1 MRIARKG
8 AVILGAV
15 LLAMT
20 TATQAQAATY
30 PYYKDSVDNGPCG
43 AGRHIGI
50 PQGPS
55 GHEYMKYYA
64 VYDFDPDWAIS
75 ACRVW
80 IDQWKLSESTWVS
93 KEGRSI
99 YGTTSGQYAQS
110 NWVYDGP
117 GYKDR
122 VCITRDVQGP
132 GGVSTKCT
140 SWY

>member
-1 MRIARKG
+1 MSTLRQS
-8 AVILGAV
+8 AVVLGSA
-15 LLAMT
+15 LLVVCA
-20 TATQAQAATY
+20 ATQAQAATY

-50 PQGPS
+50 PKGTA
-55 GHEYMKYYA
+55 GHEHMKYYA

-75 ACRVW
+75 SCRVW
-80 IDQWKLSESTWVS
+80 IDKWKTSQSNWASV
-93 KEGRSI
+93 EGRNV
-99 YGTTSGQYAQS
+99 YGIEGKQYADS
-110 NWVYDGP
+110 AWVYDGP

-122 VCITRDVQGP
+122 VCVTRDVKGA